1 MTENLVL
8 FCSFLRV
15 TGITYKLG
23 KGVGKGQKQPS
34 MLALCLCS
42 LWKYSW
48 ICFSELTVL
57 FIQTLVVAGLRIH
70 SKFKHILLHV

>member
-23 KGVGKGQKQPS
+23 KGVGKGQKQTTIY
-34 MLALCLCS
+34 ACS
-42 LWKYSW
+42 LLVQSL
-48 ICFSELTVL
+48 E
-57 FIQTLVVAGLRIH
+57 IQFGYA
-70 SKFKHILLHV
+70 